1 MMFFLKNN
9 YFKKLEEWHCFT
21 VVHISLLPGL
31 LTNSQWD
38 LMLSALDLMY
48 HRMLGP
54 VLAVTGH
61 HRLRLEAA
69 QPYYLT
75 VSRSRA
81 TAFWPVSGEAVL
93 ALPRL

>member
-9 YFKKLEEWHCFT
+9 YFKKLEEWRCFT
-21 VVHISLLPGL
+21 FVHISLLPGL

-48 HRMLGP
+48 HRVLGP
-54 VLAVTGH
+54 ALAVTGH

-69 QPYYLT
+69 QPFYLT
-75 VSRSRA
+75 VPRSRA
-81 TAFWPVSGEAVL
+81 TAFWRVSGEAVL
-93 ALPRL
+93 ALPIL